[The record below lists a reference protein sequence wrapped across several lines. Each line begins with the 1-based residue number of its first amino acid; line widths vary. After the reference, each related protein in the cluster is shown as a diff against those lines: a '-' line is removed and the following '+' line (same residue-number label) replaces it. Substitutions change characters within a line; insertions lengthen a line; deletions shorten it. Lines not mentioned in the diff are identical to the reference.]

1 VLQIYQE
8 AFEKKFLEATDSLYR
23 VEGQRLME
31 ERDVSIARIVDIN
44 VHQVSPKGY
53 RASAGFF
60 CSSQFFNLSVPD
72 IRGLFF
78 QRAIDI
84 FSVVN
89 SPQSPVFYRIIFC
102 YSL

>member
-1 VLQIYQE
+1 MLQIYQE

-44 VHQVSPKGY
+44 VHRVSPKGY

-60 CSSQFFNLSVPD
+60 L
-72 IRGLFF
+72 
-78 QRAIDI
+78 A
-84 FSVVN
+84 
-89 SPQSPVFYRIIFC
+89 
-102 YSL
+102 